1 MWEPAPL
8 RHEERQR
15 LEIDLLEA
23 VRLAQ
28 HAWCIA
34 PDGERDNARAL
45 FMTALRA
52 FYALVVYDREPDG
65 G

>member
-1 MWEPAPL
+1 MSDPASL
-8 RHEERQR
+8 RREERQR

-28 HAWCIA
+28 QAWCIA
-34 PDGERDNARAL
+34 PEEERDNARAL

-52 FYALVVYDREPDG
+52 FCAIVLYDRDPDG